1 MLLVDG
7 TAYEVLHTFSATRVL
22 IDMGVPAFADRNHD
36 GSWSL
41 SGEPARPDEMVVLKA
56 LTDPTNDQTI
66 VTVTKNN

>member
-1 MLLVDG
+1 MLVDG
-7 TAYEVLHTFSATRVL
+7 SEYPVLHTFSATRVL
-22 IDMGVPAFADRNHD
+22 IDMGVPAFADRNTD

-66 VTVTKNN
+66 VTVTKND